1 MRFFRK
7 KPSVGELSTEVT
19 PAIASG
25 GPPADQVAIEV
36 FTQLAF
42 ALARAPDLDA
52 VLWAVA
58 HEAIARLDL
67 EDCVIYVVDHTR
79 KVCVQ
84 QAAYGP
90 KNPSGY
96 NILNPIV
103 IPLGKGLVGS
113 VARTGRSER
122 VDDVGRDPRYIVDDA
137 VRNSELTVPIMHE
150 GRVIG
155 VIDSEHSQAGFYSE
169 RHQQVFEAIAALA
182 ATRIAQAVLQ
192 QELDLARRSAEAANR
207 SKSAFLSMMNHEL
220 RTPMNGI
227 LGLSRLL
234 RDAVADPESKA
245 LLALIDTSAGRLMGV
260 LEDILTV
267 SDLGLQRLELSNAD
281 YAPAELLESVH
292 GLFSGAARI
301 QGLTLDLEI
310 AAGVPARQVGDR
322 PRLQQV
328 LVSLMS
334 NALKFTALGGVRLQL
349 LVDGDVLV
357 YRTIDTGPGID
368 ETQLTRLFEIFEVA
382 DDSSARRRGGTGLG
396 LPLARGLAQLMGG
409 DLLAQSTQGSGSR
422 FELRLPLQT

>member
-1 MRFFRK
+1 MRFFRGR
-7 KPSVGELSTEVT
+7 SVGT
-19 PAIASG
+19 PSASKG
-25 GPPADQVAIEV
+25 GTATSPRNSGRDQVAIEA

-42 ALARAPDLDA
+42 ALARAPDLDG

-67 EDCVIYVVDHTR
+67 EDCVVYVVDHQR

-84 QAAYGP
+84 SAAYGP

-96 NILNPIV
+96 DILNPIV

-122 VDDVGRDPRYIVDDA
+122 VDDVSRDPRYIVDDA
-137 VRNSELTVPIMHE
+137 ARNSELTVPIIHE

-155 VIDSEHSQAGFYSE
+155 VIDSEHSRPGFYTGQ
-169 RHQQVFEAIAALA
+169 HQQVFEAIAALA

-192 QELDLARRSAEAANR
+192 QELELARRAAEAANR
-207 SKSAFLSMMNHEL
+207 SKTAFLSMMNHEL

-234 RDAVADPESKA
+234 RDTVTDPESTS
-245 LLALIDTSAGRLMGV
+245 LVNLIETSAGRLMGV

-267 SDLGLQRLELSNAD
+267 SDLGLQRLELDNTD
-281 YAPAELLESVH
+281 YEPAELLKAVH
-292 GLFSGAARI
+292 GLFSGAARM
-301 QGLTLDLEI
+301 QGLTLGITI
-310 AAGVPARQVGDR
+310 ADGVPVSQVGDR

-328 LVSLMS
+328 LVSLLS
-334 NALKFTALGGVRLQL
+334 NALKFTARGGISVGL
-349 LVDGDVLV
+349 LVDGTDLV
-357 YRTIDTGPGID
+357 YRVADTGSGID
-368 ETQLTRLFEIFEVA
+368 ASHMERLFQVFEVA
-382 DDSSARRRGGTGLG
+382 DDSSIRRSGGTGLG
-396 LPLARGLAQLMGG
+396 LPLARGFAQLMGG
-409 DLLAQSTQGSGSR
+409 DICVQSEPGKGSC
-422 FELRLPLQT
+422 FELRLPLQA

>member
-1 MRFFRK
+1 MRFFRRR
-7 KPSVGELSTEVT
+7 SAGEDSSREGGRA
-19 PAIASG
+19 PASRDATTDQIA
-25 GPPADQVAIEV
+25 VEV

-67 EDCVIYVVDHTR
+67 EDCVVYVVDHAR

-84 QAAYGP
+84 RAAYGP

-96 NILNPIV
+96 DILNPIV

-113 VARTGRSER
+113 VARTGRPER
-122 VDDVGRDPRYIVDDA
+122 VDDVSRDPRYIVDDA
-137 VRNSELTVPIMHE
+137 ARNSELTVPIMHE

-155 VIDSEHSQAGFYSE
+155 VIDSEHSRPGFYTE

-192 QELDLARRSAEAANR
+192 QELDVARRSAEAANR

-234 RDAVADPESKA
+234 RDSVVDPEA
-245 LLALIDTSAGRLMGV
+245 QVLLGLIETSAEKLMGV

-267 SDLGLQRLELSNAD
+267 SDLGLQRLELDNAD

-292 GLFSGAARI
+292 GLFSGAARMK
-301 QGLTLDLEI
+301 GLSLDLRVAE
-310 AAGVPARQVGDR
+310 GVPERQVGDR

-328 LVSLMS
+328 LVSVLA
-334 NALKFTALGGVRLQL
+334 NAVKFTALGGINLVL
-349 LVDGDVLV
+349 LVEDDELV
-357 YRTIDTGPGID
+357 YRVSDTGSGID
-368 ETQLTRLFEIFEVA
+368 QSQIPRLFEVFEVA
-382 DDSSARRRGGTGLG
+382 DDSPARTSSGTGMG
-396 LPLARGLAQLMGG
+396 LPLARGLSQLMGG
-409 DLLAQSTQGSGSR
+409 DLLAQSTRGKGSC
-422 FELRLPLQT
+422 FELRLPLQR